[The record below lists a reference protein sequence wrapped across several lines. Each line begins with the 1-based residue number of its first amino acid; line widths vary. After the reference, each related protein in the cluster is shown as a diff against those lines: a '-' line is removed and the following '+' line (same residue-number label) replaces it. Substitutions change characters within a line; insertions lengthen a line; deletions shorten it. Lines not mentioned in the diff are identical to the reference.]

1 MTTVAYLAL
10 VVSLAAL
17 LCGHHG
23 IPLTP
28 LKNALS
34 GPYRPLRGGRA
45 GIPARRHPRRPSGR
59 TEPHS
64 YREAA

>member
-1 MTTVAYLAL
+1 VTVAAYLAL

-34 GPYRPLRGGRA
+34 GPCRPLRGGRA
-45 GIPARRHPRRPSGR
+45 GIPARRHPRRPNGR
-59 TEPHS
+59 TGARG
-64 YREAA
+64 YREAT